1 MKIELAS
8 SYGFCFGVKRAIKIA
23 ENAKDAVTIGPII
36 HNNDEI
42 NRLNKNFNVKTLEG
56 INEIDGEKKA
66 IIRTHGITK
75 GDLAELKKS
84 DIKVI
89 DATCPFVTKPQ
100 QICEKMSKEG
110 YDIVIFGDEKHP
122 EIKGVK
128 SYAVGKVFVVLE
140 ESELES
146 VKLAQKVAVIS
157 QTTRKVEKFM
167 QIVNYLML
175 RVKEVRVFNTICNA
189 TFENQEAVKNLAVRA
204 DVMVVVGGKN
214 SSNTKQLYLISKT
227 ACEDSYLVENELE
240 LERTW
245 FEGKNLCG
253 VSAGA
258 STPDWIIQ
266 KVIDKLES
274 FQSKIKS
281 NCVKSK
287 IYTKG
292 TRWLR

>member
-140 ESELES
+140 ESELEN

-204 DVMVVVGGKN
+204 DVMVVIGGKN

-240 LERTW
+240 LERAW
-245 FEGKNLCG
+245 FEGKKLCG

-266 KVIDKLES
+266 KVVDKLES
-274 FQSKIKS
+274 FQI
-281 NCVKSK
+281 
-287 IYTKG
+287 
-292 TRWLR
+292 

>member
-1 MKIELAS
+1 LKIELAS

-56 INEIDGEKKA
+56 ISEIDGEKKA

-140 ESELES
+140 ESELEG

-245 FEGKNLCG
+245 FEGKSLCG

-274 FQSKIKS
+274 FQI
-281 NCVKSK
+281 
-287 IYTKG
+287 
-292 TRWLR
+292 

>member
-56 INEIDGEKKA
+56 IDEINGAKKA

-110 YDIVIFGDEKHP
+110 YDIVIFGDENHP

-128 SYAVGKVFVVLE
+128 SYAVGKVFVVLDE
-140 ESELES
+140 GELAG
-146 VKLAQKVAVIS
+146 VKFAQKVAVIS

-167 QIVNYLML
+167 QIVNFLML

-189 TFENQEAVKNLAVRA
+189 TFENQEAVKNLAAKA
-204 DVMVVVGGKN
+204 DAMVIVGGKN
-214 SSNTKQLYLISKT
+214 SSNTKQLYLI
-227 ACEDSYLVENELE
+227 
-240 LERTW
+240 
-245 FEGKNLCG
+245 
-253 VSAGA
+253 
-258 STPDWIIQ
+258 
-266 KVIDKLES
+266 
-274 FQSKIKS
+274 
-281 NCVKSK
+281 
-287 IYTKG
+287 
-292 TRWLR
+292 

>member
-140 ESELES
+140 ESELEG

-245 FEGKNLCG
+245 FERKNLCG

-274 FQSKIKS
+274 FQI
-281 NCVKSK
+281 
-287 IYTKG
+287 
-292 TRWLR
+292 